1 MANNELLTRHK
12 GTRNVYLQ
20 SISNSEREVLDI
32 ISNFQMTDENRIT
45 KLLSIK
51 NSINDKLTKV
61 QELDDTILSILEQKD
76 AEKEL
81 ETNLSRDDRIQELI
95 VKIEATEIRA
105 DTSQHESTRV
115 NTSQLDH
122 EIITVNGSLIGKL

>member
-61 QELDDTILSILEQKD
+61 RELDDTILSILEQKD

-95 VKIEATEIRA
+95 VKIEATEVRHESTRA
-105 DTSQHESTRV
+105 RHESTRINTSQHESVRP
-115 NTSQLDH
+115 
-122 EIITVNGSLIGKL
+122 

>member
-20 SISNSEREVLDI
+20 SISNGEREVLDV

-61 QELDDTILSILEQKD
+61 RELDDTILSILEQKD

-105 DTSQHESTRV
+105 NTSQHESTRV